1 MSQDQRDLYY
11 HDPFHDDQRTSETL
25 FPFLGPN
32 SGIRDD
38 SSPPNHQRFHD
49 YMGLTHFFNG
59 SSDYNS
65 QATTFG
71 YSSSP
76 SQQVFAFQDEQKPVM
91 DHGNLEQAKEERRN
105 EGKKENQQK
114 GVSEDG
120 GDSSK
125 KVNKQK
131 KKDEKKPR
139 EPRFAFM
146 TKSDID
152 HLEDGYRWRK
162 YGQKA
167 VKNSPYP
174 RSYYRCTTQKCTVK
188 KRVERS
194 YQDPSTVITTYEGQH
209 NHHLPATLR
218 GNVGGMLYPQS
229 MIAAQGAM
237 MASGGSSFSHEFL
250 SQIPHGFY
258 NSGGGANSA
267 RPNCNFTTSLTQA
280 TVLYFLD
287 PSEFLGIDF
296 IVSNVEYVDTPLV
309 SYFLD
314 SYDESDDGEVVND
327 IYLNMEYFNIQ
338 IHKFSERDLAFHYLI
353 GFRKFVA
360 YFDLNLSVNIIT
372 RKFLNNI
379 MVNQLAS
386 RDDNLVTIFRNVHV
400 FVGSFTYTTDF
411 IVFEDIGKSIESELS
426 KAVMGKPYKD
436 LTHLKKDYS
445 KGLISF
451 TNIWDTYIYQMP
463 HMVILDKESPIWDA
477 LGRKA
482 RELGS
487 IQKELDKDKTFQA
500 DDSHSDA
507 FTKCA

>member
-25 FPFLGPN
+25 FSFFGPNN

-38 SSPPNHQRFHD
+38 SSPPNHQRFQN

-65 QATTFG
+65 PATNFG
-71 YSSSP
+71 YMSSS
-76 SQQVFAFQDEQKPVM
+76 SQQVFALQDDQKPVM
-91 DHGNLEQAKEERRN
+91 DHGNLVGASEMTPVTPNSSSILSSSTEAPDDEPELN

-114 GVSEDG
+114 GVLEDG
-120 GDSSK
+120 GESSK
-125 KVNKQK
+125 KVVKQK

-218 GNVGGMLYPQS
+218 GNVGGMLYPPS
-229 MIAAQGAM
+229 MLAAQGAM

-258 NSGGGANSA
+258 NPSGGVSSGSIYQQ
-267 RPNCNFTTSLTQA
+267 TSLAPMHQQLQIPDYGLLQDM
-280 TVLYFLD
+280 V
-287 PSEFLGIDF
+287 PS
-296 IVSNVEYVDTPLV
+296 
-309 SYFLD
+309 
-314 SYDESDDGEVVND
+314 
-327 IYLNMEYFNIQ
+327 M
-338 IHKFSERDLAFHYLI
+338 
-353 GFRKFVA
+353 
-360 YFDLNLSVNIIT
+360 
-372 RKFLNNI
+372 
-379 MVNQLAS
+379 
-386 RDDNLVTIFRNVHV
+386 
-400 FVGSFTYTTDF
+400 
-411 IVFEDIGKSIESELS
+411 
-426 KAVMGKPYKD
+426 
-436 LTHLKKDYS
+436 
-445 KGLISF
+445 
-451 TNIWDTYIYQMP
+451 
-463 HMVILDKESPIWDA
+463 
-477 LGRKA
+477 
-482 RELGS
+482 
-487 IQKELDKDKTFQA
+487 TFKQEP
-500 DDSHSDA
+500 
-507 FTKCA
+507 

>member
-25 FPFLGPN
+25 FPFLGSN
-32 SGIRDD
+32 SGIRED

-65 QATTFG
+65 QATTLRYFS
-71 YSSSP
+71 YSITTSISF
-76 SQQVFAFQDEQKPVM
+76 SREQKP
-91 DHGNLEQAKEERRN
+91 
-105 EGKKENQQK
+105 KENHK
-114 GVSEDG
+114 RCI
-120 GDSSK
+120 GDEEIALQ

-162 YGQKA
+162 YGQNA
-167 VKNSPYP
+167 SRNSTYL

-258 NSGGGANSA
+258 NSGGGASSGSIYQQ
-267 RPNCNFTTSLTQA
+267 TSLAPMHQQFQIPDYGLLQDM
-280 TVLYFLD
+280 V
-287 PSEFLGIDF
+287 PS
-296 IVSNVEYVDTPLV
+296 
-309 SYFLD
+309 
-314 SYDESDDGEVVND
+314 
-327 IYLNMEYFNIQ
+327 M
-338 IHKFSERDLAFHYLI
+338 
-353 GFRKFVA
+353 
-360 YFDLNLSVNIIT
+360 
-372 RKFLNNI
+372 
-379 MVNQLAS
+379 
-386 RDDNLVTIFRNVHV
+386 
-400 FVGSFTYTTDF
+400 
-411 IVFEDIGKSIESELS
+411 
-426 KAVMGKPYKD
+426 
-436 LTHLKKDYS
+436 
-445 KGLISF
+445 
-451 TNIWDTYIYQMP
+451 
-463 HMVILDKESPIWDA
+463 
-477 LGRKA
+477 
-482 RELGS
+482 
-487 IQKELDKDKTFQA
+487 TFKQEP
-500 DDSHSDA
+500 
-507 FTKCA
+507 